1 MCGQIKVFGGDT
13 VSRLGEKKLIARVC
27 SALGKSCPPP
37 PCGSGDDCALTPRS
51 SLAKNIYTTVDSVV
65 YGRHFDDSSPAN
77 LVGEKIL
84 KRNISD
90 IASMGARPRSAV
102 CAAVMSANV
111 SVEWLDSFMKG
122 LACAA
127 ERYGVQIIGGDIAD
141 AGIDNFFAMSLTLS
155 GDSDLPPLLRL
166 GARAGDVLYTTGALG
181 FSFESSRHLTFEPR
195 VEQGVWLARRNAE
208 CGCVSSCTDISDGIA
223 CDISNVLA
231 ADSKAVL
238 DFVPMRSFGGRTSLE
253 KALCDGEDYEL
264 LFSVRAAC
272 ASEIKDFECAYAKKF
287 GAPPIRIGRVEPRK
301 CGEAPLWIKSPD
313 GSLAPFSKGGFEHF
327 A

>member
-1 MCGQIKVFGGDT
+1 MGGQIKVFGGET
-13 VSRLGEKKLIARVC
+13 VARLGEKKLIARVC

-51 SLAKNIYTTVDSVV
+51 SLCKNIYTTVDSVV
-65 YGRHFDDSSPAN
+65 YGRHFDDASPAN

-102 CAAVMSANV
+102 CAAVMSSNV
-111 SVEWLDSFMKG
+111 SVEWLDSFMAG
-122 LACAA
+122 LAAVA
-127 ERYGVQIIGGDIAD
+127 ERFGVQIIGGDIAD
-141 AGIDNFFAMSLTLS
+141 AGIENFFSMSLTLS
-155 GDSDLPPLLRL
+155 GDSDLPPLLRG
-166 GARAGDVLYTTGALG
+166 GARAGDILYTTGELG
-181 FSFESSRHLTFEPR
+181 FSFESAHHLTFTPR
-195 VEQGVWLARRNAE
+195 VEQGLWLAQRNAE
-208 CGCVSSCTDISDGIA
+208 CLCVSSCTDISDGIA

-238 DFVPMRSFGGRTSLE
+238 DFVPMRRFGGRTSLE

-264 LFSVRAAC
+264 LFSVSADFVPH
-272 ASEIKDFECAYAKKF
+272 IKDFECAYTEKF
-287 GAPPIRIGRVEPRK
+287 GAPPIRIGRVESRK
-301 CGEAPLWIKSPD
+301 CGEAPLWIKSSD
-313 GSLAPFSKGGFEHF
+313 GSLASFSKGGFEHF